1 MTVTLA
7 SYDIDDPKDMTALK
21 TALDRHEVSH
31 VRRVA
36 IFSKLN
42 GEYDDGARE
51 NAKVSVDTI
60 IASKGLVDRTETI
73 TIIGCEGASTPF
85 GYAFIDVDDK
95 AIASGSDK
103 RLAFGLGHADPGTE
117 AELDTPAFG
126 ARVKACVLGAMRD
139 AGLGPD
145 DVATVIVN
153 GPPATSGDAVLRSRR
168 MRAVAALGAGAAIA
182 DISDSSIVQADIL
195 TDAKLYT
202 KRVQTFVGPQIKRIE
217 VIVIGNRA
225 GAGGDLVACSV
236 VTSDLFDVR
245 PVKAMLRTA
254 GLHLDHD
261 GELIDSDRVVVA
273 ILKAGVG
280 PGGQVNGAPTAIFN
294 SRTPPEKHVRA
305 AASGVYG
312 ALLKNT
318 RIFSTMDPVQ
328 QAPLGGSQLCC
339 VIRAG

>member
-7 SYDIDDPKDMTALK
+7 TYDIDDPKNMSALK
-21 TALDRHEVSH
+21 AALDRHDVARI
-31 VRRVA
+31 RRVA

-51 NAKVSVDTI
+51 NAKVAVDGV
-60 IASKGLVDRTETI
+60 IAAKGLVDRTETI

-85 GYAFIDVDDK
+85 GYALIDIDDK
-95 AIASGSDK
+95 ATAAANAK
-103 RLAFGLGHADPGTE
+103 RLAIGLGHADPGAET
-117 AELDTPAFG
+117 ELDAPAFG
-126 ARVKACVLGAMRD
+126 ARVKACVLSATRD
-139 AGLGPD
+139 AGVAPE

-153 GPPATSGDAVLRSRR
+153 GPPATSGDAVLRSRK

-182 DISDSSIVQADIL
+182 DISDSSITPAAIL

-202 KRVQTFVGPQIKRIE
+202 KRVQTFVGPQIKQIE

-225 GAGGDLVACSV
+225 GAGGDLFACSA

-245 PVKAMLRTA
+245 PVKAMLRAA
-254 GLHLDHD
+254 GLRLDHD
-261 GELIDSDRVVVA
+261 GELIDSERVVA
-273 ILKAGVG
+273 SILKAGVS
-280 PGGQVNGAPTAIFN
+280 PGGLVNGSPTAIFN

>member
-1 MTVTLA
+1 MTVVLA
-7 SYDIDDPKDMTALK
+7 SYDIQDPKDMSALK
-21 TALDRHEVSH
+21 AALDRHDAPSI
-31 VRRVA
+31 RRVA

-51 NAKVSVDTI
+51 NAKAAVDKV
-60 IASKGLVDRTETI
+60 IAAKGVADRTEMI

-95 AIASGSDK
+95 SVAVGDDK
-103 RLAFGLGHADPGTE
+103 RLAIGLGHADPGAE
-117 AELDTPAFG
+117 AELDGPAFG
-126 ARVKACVLGAMRD
+126 GRVKACVLGAMRD

-145 DVATVIVN
+145 GVATVIVN

-168 MRAVAALGAGAAIA
+168 MRAVAALGAGAAIGEI
-182 DISDSSIVQADIL
+182 DDRSIV
-195 TDAKLYT
+195 DAAIVSDTSLYT
-202 KRVQTFVGPQIKRIE
+202 RRVQTFVGPQIKRIE
-217 VIVIGNRA
+217 IIVLGNRA
-225 GAGGDLVACSV
+225 GGGGDLVAYSA
-236 VTSDLFDVR
+236 VTTDLFDVR
-245 PVKAMLRTA
+245 AVKVMLREA
-254 GLHLDHD
+254 GLQFDHD
-261 GELIDSDRVVVA
+261 GEFTDGDRVVAA

-280 PGGQVNGAPTAIFN
+280 PGGTVNGAPTAIFN

-328 QAPLGGSQLCC
+328 QAPWGGSQLCC
-339 VIRAG
+339 VIKAK